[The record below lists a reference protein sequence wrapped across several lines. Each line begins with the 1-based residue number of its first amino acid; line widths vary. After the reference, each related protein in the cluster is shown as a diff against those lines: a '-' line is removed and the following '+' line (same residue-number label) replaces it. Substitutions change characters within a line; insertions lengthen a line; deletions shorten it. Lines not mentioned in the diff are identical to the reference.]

1 MPQPSVNLGTANSF
15 AVLAGAGITNTGP
28 TTIIGDVGTFPIT
41 SETGFGSVTLIGTN
55 HGGDAVTQQAKTDLT
70 TAYNDAAGRIPAIV
84 VAGDLGGLTLVPG
97 VYKSTS
103 SLGITGILTLDAQ
116 GDPNA
121 VFIFQMGSTL
131 TTASGSSVNLING
144 AQSCNIFW
152 QVGSSATLGT
162 GSTFRGNILALASIT
177 ATTAVTVDGRLLASV
192 GAVTLDTNT
201 ITISTCAVSLSLTK
215 VCPIPTPPNTS
226 FTVGDTVT
234 ITLTVTN
241 SGSTAATDVT
251 VLDQINIPANVQISS
266 LTTNPL
272 ATLIAPPTGPYS
284 NTNIL
289 ITWTGLTIPAF
300 SSQVLTVTFTILA
313 APTLGGVITNLDA
326 GIGVLSGTT
335 LFTCTIPVSTGVFLS
350 LTKVCPTPT
359 PPNTSFTVGD
369 TVTITLTVTNS
380 DAAAATGVTVVDQ
393 IRIPANV
400 QISSLTTNP
409 LATLISPPTGP
420 YSNTDILITWT
431 GLTIPAFSSQVLTVT
446 FTILAAPSLGNLIT
460 NVDAGIGGLSGT
472 NLFTCTIP
480 VSTGVFLSLTKVC
493 PTPILPNTHFT
504 VGDTVTINLF
514 VANTDSTD
522 ATGVTVVDQIHI
534 PANVQISSLTT
545 NPLATLISPPTG
557 PYSNTDILITWTG
570 LTIPALS
577 TRVLTVTFTILAAPS
592 LGNVITNLDAGI
604 EVLSGTNLFACTIP
618 VSTGVFLSLT
628 KVCPAPIF
636 PNTSFT
642 VGDTVT
648 INLTVINSDSTD
660 AIGVTV
666 VDQIRIPLNVQ
677 ISSLTTN
684 PLAALI
690 SPPTG
695 PYSNTDIL
703 ITWTGLTIPAFSSQV
718 LTVTFTILAAPP
730 QGNVITNV
738 DAGIEVLSGTNLFT
752 CTIPVSTGVLLNLIK
767 VCPVPTPP
775 NTSFTV
781 GETVTITLAVINSAS
796 TNATGVTVVDAINI
810 PANVQISSL
819 TTNPVNSLIGPPIG
833 PYSDTNVLII
843 WTGLTIPA
851 LSTRVLT
858 ATFTILAAPIRGGVI
873 TNVDAGIGVLS
884 GTDQFTCFIPV
895 SAIIPQRGI
904 PLW

>member
-15 AVLAGAGITNTGP
+15 AVLAGSGITNTGP

-55 HGGDAVTQQAKTDLT
+55 HAGDAVTQQAKTDLT

-144 AQSCNIFW
+144 AQACNVFW

-241 SGSTAATDVT
+241 SGTTNATGVT
-251 VLDQINIPANVQISS
+251 VVDQINIPANVQISS
-266 LTTNPL
+266 LTTNPS

-289 ITWTGLTIPAF
+289 ITWTGLTIPAL
-300 SSQVLTVTFTILA
+300 STRVLTVTFTILA

-335 LFTCTIPVSTGVFLS
+335 QFTCTIPVSNWGFPKPYQGMPHSRSSKHQLYCGRHGNHYS
-350 LTKVCPTPT
+350 YGYQHRLYHCHR
-359 PPNTSFTVGD
+359 
-369 TVTITLTVTNS
+369 
-380 DAAAATGVTVVDQ
+380 VTVVDQ
-393 IRIPANV
+393 IHIPANV

-409 LATLISPPTGP
+409 SATLISPPTGP

-446 FTILAAPSLGNLIT
+446 FTILAAPPLGNVIT
-460 NVDAGIGGLSGT
+460 NVDAGIGALSGT

-493 PTPILPNTHFT
+493 PTPPLPNTHFT
-504 VGDTVTINLF
+504 VGDTVTINLI

-522 ATGVTVVDQIHI
+522 ATGVTVVDQINI
-534 PANVQISSLTT
+534 PLNVQISSLTT
-545 NPLATLISPPTG
+545 SPAATSISPPTG
-557 PYSNTDILITWTG
+557 PYSNTNILITWTG

-577 TRVLTVTFTILAAPS
+577 TRVLTVTFTILAAP
-592 LGNVITNLDAGI
+592 
-604 EVLSGTNLFACTIP
+604 
-618 VSTGVFLSLT
+618 
-628 KVCPAPIF
+628 
-636 PNTSFT
+636 
-642 VGDTVT
+642 
-648 INLTVINSDSTD
+648 
-660 AIGVTV
+660 
-666 VDQIRIPLNVQ
+666 
-677 ISSLTTN
+677 
-684 PLAALI
+684 
-690 SPPTG
+690 
-695 PYSNTDIL
+695 
-703 ITWTGLTIPAFSSQV
+703 
-718 LTVTFTILAAPP
+718 P
-730 QGNVITNV
+730 QGNVITNL

-752 CTIPVSTGVLLNLIK
+752 CTIPVSTGVFLNLIK
-767 VCPVPTPP
+767 VCPAPVPP

-781 GETVTITLAVINSAS
+781 GDTVTITLTVINSDS
-796 TNATGVTVVDAINI
+796 NNATGVTVVDAINI
-810 PANVQISSL
+810 PLNVQISSL
-819 TTNPVNSLIGPPIG
+819 TTSPAATFIGPPTG
-833 PYSDTNVLII
+833 PYSNTNVVII

-858 ATFTILAAPIRGGVI
+858 ATFTILAAPPQGDVI

-884 GTDQFTCFIPV
+884 GTTRFMCTIPV
-895 SAIIPQRGI
+895 SPFPPIPQRGI